1 MGPLARLQAVPGWV
15 DTRLEPLRGTLPWR
29 AWARYSAVRGNVLAG
44 GVAYFAFFSLFP
56 AMALGFTVFALLLGS
71 REDLQVLV
79 VQYINSV
86 FGTTVVGYQKGQGLV
101 SIDQLVQPQL
111 LTTTGVVGAVTLLFT
126 GLGWVSAL
134 RDGVQA
140 VFIVRD
146 QQNVVVLKLAD
157 LLFLGAAGI
166 LVLVSVI
173 AGVGVTTG
181 TGYVLDLLG
190 IARGAGAEA
199 TVYVLTQVMLTVV
212 DAAIYTLLFHRLAGV
227 PTRIGDLAPAAVIAA
242 VAFTLLKIFASE
254 LFQGVTRNRFLAT
267 YGLIVGLLV
276 WMNLVARV
284 TLVAAALAAT
294 IATDRGHL
302 TVPDPAALAGAERS
316 GPVAS
321 GARSDGR
328 AAGDADAVPHE
339 HGRIQPAPD
348 PQARRAARV
357 LLLAGF
363 VAGAATGRVLDVV
376 SRGRR
381 RSRRRRGP

>member
-1 MGPLARLQAVPGWV
+1 
-15 DTRLEPLRGTLPWR
+15 
-29 AWARYSAVRGNVLAG
+29 
-44 GVAYFAFFSLFP
+44 
-56 AMALGFTVFALLLGS
+56 
-71 REDLQVLV
+71 
-79 VQYINSV
+79 
-86 FGTTVVGYQKGQGLV
+86 
-101 SIDQLVQPQL
+101 
-111 LTTTGVVGAVTLLFT
+111 
-126 GLGWVSAL
+126 
-134 RDGVQA
+134 
-140 VFIVRD
+140 
-146 QQNVVVLKLAD
+146 
-157 LLFLGAAGI
+157 
-166 LVLVSVI
+166 
-173 AGVGVTTG
+173 
-181 TGYVLDLLG
+181 
-190 IARGAGAEA
+190 
-199 TVYVLTQVMLTVV
+199 MLTVV

-267 YGLIVGLLV
+267 FGLIVGLLV

-357 LLLAGF
+357 LLLAVSWRAPPLGGCWTSSAAV
-363 VAGAATGRVLDVV
+363 VAGLAAAAVHSLHATSSTKIMLTR
-376 SRGRR
+376 
-381 RSRRRRGP
+381 